1 VRLDAELCLFMSAQM
16 PVWAWTALVFG
27 GTLIA
32 ALVCWLIYLKLFFPW
47 PYEPASRAA
56 PSAAPA
62 AAPAAPT
69 SSANPQAPEG
79 TQAHGTFVDTAAR
92 GAIAAAARAR
102 AAAHNFLNSFYPKRT
117 GSPPAAASTS
127 PAPPIA
133 APSPAMPEAAPA
145 GDASAQAPVAAAS

>member
-1 VRLDAELCLFMSAQM
+1 MSPDVRLHAELCLFVSAQM

-27 GTLIA
+27 GTLFA
-32 ALVCWLIYLKLFFPW
+32 GLVCWLIYLKFFFPW
-47 PYEPASRAA
+47 PYAPAS
-56 PSAAPA
+56 PAAPA

-69 SSANPQAPEG
+69 PAAPTPSANPQTPEG
-79 TQAHGTFVDTAAR
+79 NQAHGTFVDTAAR

-117 GSPPAAASTS
+117 GSPPAAAASTS

-133 APSPAMPEAAPA
+133 APSPATPEAAPA
-145 GDASAQAPVAAAS
+145 GGASG